1 MTEQKVVYIPE
12 VIVVSEFAT
21 LLGVSVAKVVGELM
35 RNGVMAT
42 INEQIDFDTASIIG
56 AELGFEIEPKPVE
69 AQARPS
75 DSVVAAGS
83 KQHLA
88 DRPPV
93 VTVMGHVDHGKTSLL
108 DAIRQSDVVSSEAG
122 GITQHIGAYQV
133 KHAQRTVTFLDT
145 PGHEAFSAIRAHG
158 AKMTDVAIIVV
169 AADDGIKPQ
178 TKEAIDLAKTAN
190 VPIVVAINKI
200 DKEGADE
207 NRIKQQL
214 SEIGLVP
221 DDWGGD
227 VPCVAVSAKQKT
239 GIDKLLDVVLLVA
252 DITELKADFDAPA
265 SGLVIESHLES
276 GRGAVA
282 TILVQQGTVRVGDS
296 IVIGSTYGKVRNLED
311 YRGDKLKSATPAM
324 PAVVIG
330 LKTVPNFGDWFEVVA
345 NEKIAKDWVQKQ
357 LRNSSIKSLS
367 GVKGISEADL
377 TRAVEDGQVNELAL
391 VVKADVQG
399 SLESLLENLGQLG
412 NDEVR
417 VRIVSSGVGDISE
430 NDVNSASASGAVVLG
445 FNVGIKAVVNQLAKR
460 TRVEFELY
468 KVIYELLD
476 DVRGWLSGMLKPET
490 VVIEHARLEI
500 LGVFKVHKGVIIT
513 GGKVLS
519 GKITPSLKVK
529 FERAGEVVGSGEL
542 VGLQKDKQDTRQVDE
557 GEECGLSISSKD
569 TLELGDTVVFY
580 SEEQHARQL

>member
-1 MTEQKVVYIPE
+1 MTEQKIVYIPE
-12 VIVVSEFAT
+12 AIVVSEFAT

-42 INEQIDFDTASIIG
+42 INEQIDFDTAAIIG
-56 AELGFEIEPKPVE
+56 AELGFDIELK
-69 AQARPS
+69 QADAPSRPS
-75 DSVVAAGS
+75 DDTATDER

-133 KHAQRTVTFLDT
+133 KHAKRTVTFLDT

-178 TKEAIDLAKTAN
+178 TKEAIELVKGAD
-190 VPIVVAINKI
+190 VPMVVAINKI

-276 GRGAVA
+276 GRGPVA
-282 TILVQQGTVRVGDS
+282 TILVQKGTVRVGDS
-296 IVIGSTYGKVRNLED
+296 VVVGSSYGKVRNLED

-367 GVKGISEADL
+367 GVKGISAADL
-377 TRAVEDGQVNELAL
+377 TRAVEDGQINELAL

-399 SLESLLENLGQLG
+399 SLESLLENLARLG

-417 VRIVSSGVGDISE
+417 VKIVSSGVGDISE
-430 NDVNSASASGAVVLG
+430 NDVNTASASGAVILG
-445 FNVGIKAVVNQLAKR
+445 FNVGIKAAVNQLAKR
-460 TRVEFELY
+460 TRVEFDLY

-476 DVRGWLSGMLKPET
+476 DVRKWLSGMLKPET
-490 VVIEHARLEI
+490 VVIEHAKLEV
-500 LGVFKVHKGVIIT
+500 LGIFKVHKGVIIT

-529 FERAGEVVGSGEL
+529 FERAGEVVGAGKL

-557 GEECGLSISSKD
+557 GEECGLSIESKD
-569 TLELGDTVVFY
+569 ILELGDTVIFY